1 MNALSTSGR
10 GTPAR
15 LGLYYGLGAY
25 AAWGL
30 LPVYFKLLGSVGA
43 GEVVAQRV
51 VWSVVFIAILIALRG
66 SFPVL
71 RAALA
76 NRRAVALLAVSALL
90 IAVNWLVYI
99 WAVMQGHVLAASLG
113 YFLNP
118 LVNVALGMIFLRER
132 LGRVQGV
139 AVLLAG
145 IGVLVLATQAT
156 EGLWISLVLAV
167 SFSLYGLVRKIV
179 PVESLEG
186 LAIETLILA
195 PFALGWL
202 VWIGR
207 QGTLA
212 FGHDLGFSLLLAA
225 AGVFTAVPL
234 LLFAAAARRMPY
246 VELGLLQYLA
256 PMLQFLLAV
265 LVYGETMTTAH
276 LICFGFIWT
285 ALAVYAGGNIAEL
298 RRVRALERAAV

>member
-1 MNALSTSGR
+1 MHR
-10 GTPAR
+10 TPEQTQTR
-15 LGLYYGLGAY
+15 LGLIYGSAAY
-25 AAWGL
+25 IAWGL
-30 LPVYFKLLGSVGA
+30 LPIYFKSLGGVGA
-43 GEVVAQRV
+43 GEIVAQRV
-51 VWSVVFIAILIALRG
+51 LWSVIFIALLIALRR
-66 SFPVL
+66 SFPAL

-76 NRRAVALLAVSALL
+76 NRRAVGLLAVSATL

-99 WAVMQGHVLAASLG
+99 WAVLQGHVLAASLG

-118 LVNVALGMIFLRER
+118 LVNVALGMLFLRER
-132 LGRVQGV
+132 LGRVQGA
-139 AVLLAG
+139 AVVLAG
-145 IGVLVLATQAT
+145 LGVVILATQAT
-156 EGLWISLVLAV
+156 DGLWISLVLAV

-186 LAIETLILA
+186 LAIETVILA

-202 VWIGR
+202 VWIGQ

-212 FGHDLGFSLLLAA
+212 FGRDLPFSLLLAA

-256 PMLQFLLAV
+256 PTLQFLLAV
-265 LVYGETMTTAH
+265 LVYGETMTMAH
-276 LICFGFIWT
+276 MICFGFIWT
-285 ALAVYAGGNIAEL
+285 GLALYAGGNVAEL
-298 RRVRALERAAV
+298 RRARALERVAA